1 MGTSKGYGGPAN
13 GLVPTWIDDV
23 TPGAGAAPASPEND
37 GQGTEGQIPHTDGPQ
52 TPSPAA
58 SPAPQSLGGARGN
71 FTRFVRNGD
80 RAALRRAVS
89 QYVRQGAGGAQGA
102 ARRMGTSRAVGSQLL
117 GVFRDVQRDGAT
129 AVLQRL
135 NLGALV
141 GRPAAEVFIALTEV
155 ICPPGGRV
163 DEAIARQAMLETIG
177 DLAETGVGDFGA
189 MSADEMNEFFI
200 GFVIHTIEGRVMA
213 DLGQRAIELP
223 TSVAD
228 VESIQEQLHDFVDG
242 NVRGHLGHLVEGL
255 PGISDGEIGKV
266 VDRIYEAS
274 FELVSATAGD
284 VK

>member
-1 MGTSKGYGGPAN
+1 
-13 GLVPTWIDDV
+13 
-23 TPGAGAAPASPEND
+23 
-37 GQGTEGQIPHTDGPQ
+37 
-52 TPSPAA
+52 
-58 SPAPQSLGGARGN
+58 
-71 FTRFVRNGD
+71 
-80 RAALRRAVS
+80 
-89 QYVRQGAGGAQGA
+89 
-102 ARRMGTSRAVGSQLL
+102 
-117 GVFRDVQRDGAT
+117 
-129 AVLQRL
+129 
-135 NLGALV
+135 
-141 GRPAAEVFIALTEV
+141 V

-242 NVRGHLGHLVEGL
+242 NVRGHLGHLLEGL
-255 PGISDGEIGKV
+255 PAISDGDIGKV